1 MKDYSVAPNKNA
13 EGWYVKIEDVAP
25 TDLYSNKADAIAE
38 AEKLASNDTPSR
50 LMILDEN
57 HEIVEEKKY

>member
-1 MKDYSVAPNKNA
+1 MKEYSVTPNKNA

-25 TDLYSNKADAIAE
+25 TDLYSKKDDAIAE